1 MVRPSGLVKI
11 LRRGGI
17 FRFAFKIYT
26 RYFQNIHLK
35 MKSRYF
41 EGVTS
46 SDFGF
51 KIYTR
56 YIQDIHLK
64 IKTRYFEGFTSS
76 DLCFKIYT
84 RYIQDIH
91 LKMGI
96 RWLED
101 IYMIYPKGTYV
112 M

>member
-11 LRRGGI
+11 GRRGEI
-17 FRFAFKIYT
+17 FRYAFKICT
-26 RYFQNIHLK
+26 RYVQDIHLK

-64 IKTRYFEGFTSS
+64 MKTRYFEGVTSS
-76 DLCFKIYT
+76 KFCLKIFS
-84 RYIQDIH
+84 RYVQEVQ
-91 LKMGI
+91 
-96 RWLED
+96 LER
-101 IYMIYPKGTYV
+101 
-112 M
+112 

>member
-1 MVRPSGLVKI
+1 MVRPAGLVKI

-46 SDFGF
+46 SDFGL

-64 IKTRYFEGFTSS
+64 IKTRYFEGVTSS
-76 DLCFKIYT
+76 KFCLKIYS
-84 RYIQDIH
+84 RYVQEVQ
-91 LKMGI
+91 
-96 RWLED
+96 LER
-101 IYMIYPKGTYV
+101 
-112 M
+112 

>member
-1 MVRPSGLVKI
+1 MVRPAGLVKI

-46 SDFGF
+46 SDFG
-51 KIYTR
+51 
-56 YIQDIHLK
+56 L
-64 IKTRYFEGFTSS
+64 
-76 DLCFKIYT
+76 KIYT

-91 LKMGI
+91 LKMKTRYFEGVTSSKFCLKI
-96 RWLED
+96 YSRYVQEVQLER
-101 IYMIYPKGTYV
+101 
-112 M
+112 